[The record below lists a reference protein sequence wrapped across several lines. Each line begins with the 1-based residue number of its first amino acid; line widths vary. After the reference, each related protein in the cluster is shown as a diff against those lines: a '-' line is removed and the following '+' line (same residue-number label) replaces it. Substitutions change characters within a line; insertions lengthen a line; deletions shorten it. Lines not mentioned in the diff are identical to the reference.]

1 LRGLA
6 EYDAFYAIVERV
18 FADLERRFSRFVV
31 FDLHT
36 YNHRRLGPQA
46 LPADPR
52 YNPEVNLGTGTLDRN
67 AGNQLWSVFSDLETL
82 TSSVGDWT
90 YERYRFRGYF
100 TLDSSKVPHVRVR
113 D

>member
-1 LRGLA
+1 MPGLNWQTQPSPEIIARSLA

-36 YNHRRLGPQA
+36 YNHRLGPQA

-52 YNPEVNLGTGTLDRN
+52 YNPEVNLGTGTLDRLGTSCG
-67 AGNQLWSVFSDLETL
+67 AFS
-82 TSSVGDWT
+82 
-90 YERYRFRGYF
+90 
-100 TLDSSKVPHVRVR
+100 
-113 D
+113 